1 VFSRGDS
8 VIQLCMMSMHPTLTL
23 TIYALIAFVLVGV
36 ATYTILYTRG
46 LHTRRATL
54 DKLGRMP
61 VTREEGIAIA
71 TDDKERAG
79 RTGTIG

>member
-1 VFSRGDS
+1 
-8 VIQLCMMSMHPTLTL
+8 MHPPLTL
-23 TIYALIAFVLVGV
+23 TVYALIALVLIGV
-36 ATYTILYTRG
+36 ATYMFFYTRG
-46 LHTRRATL
+46 LHTKRATL